1 MVASIFKS
9 LIEKF
14 FGKLS
19 KKITEKVNDKE
30 GEIQYEHKKYLK
42 PDFSTDMKFNS
53 LTSNTSIVAADVVSL
68 DSELSLKARGSYSSA
83 TGEIPKLGMI
93 KALNETMLQA
103 LKNLKARGSKE
114 SEIVKKLFK
123 DAVDGV
129 KGVHERLDMMFLE
142 ALSTGVTLVDENTN
156 TGSGIRV
163 DFGIPEGNQF
173 GATSKAWTD
182 ASAKPI
188 DDIENVVNN
197 ARNKGNVLR
206 YMFIDKITFNA
217 FKINT
222 QVKEAF
228 AGSQKVDKALIF
240 RLNKEELQNF
250 ISEEFGLTFIVID
263 KVVQIEKGGNK
274 IAVEPWKRGN
284 VTFTTTLDLGTLTY
298 GELAEVDHPVEGVE
312 YSTVDNFILLSM
324 FRTNNPLKENTSVQA
339 LAIPVLDN
347 VDGIY
352 IMDTNES
359 TASADTQTEGNT
371 GYLYQGVT
379 YTVVSVVDGINAAR
393 VVDNQIPTALITN
406 QDATLAKKI
415 DALSEEGIVL
425 FEAELVVGGV

>member
-1 MVASIFKS
+1 MVASIFKN
-9 LIEKF
+9 LIEKY

-42 PDFSTDMKFNS
+42 PDLSTDMKFNS

-103 LKNLKARGSKE
+103 LKNLKARGNKE
-114 SEIVKKLFK
+114 AEIVKKLFR

-163 DFGIPEGNQF
+163 DFGIPDGNQF
-173 GATSKAWTD
+173 GATGKAWTD
-182 ASAKPI
+182 ADATPI

-197 ARNKGNVLR
+197 ARNKGTVLK
-206 YMFIDKITFNA
+206 YIFIDKITFNS
-217 FKINT
+217 FKGNA

-228 AGSQKVDKALIF
+228 AGSMKVDKSLVF
-240 RLNKEELQNF
+240 RISKEEILNYVA
-250 ISEEFGLTFIVID
+250 EEFGLMVIIID
-263 KVVQIEKGGNK
+263 KVVQIEKGGK
-274 IAVEPWKRGN
+274 KVAHEPWKRGN
-284 VTFTTTLDLGTLTY
+284 VTFTTSLDLGTLTY
-298 GELAEVDHPVEGVE
+298 GELAEVDHPVDGVE
-312 YSTVDNFILLSM
+312 YSTVDNFILVSM

-347 VDGIY
+347 TDSIY
-352 IMDTNES
+352 ILDTNES
-359 TASADTQTEGNT
+359 TASEETQTEGDANYSYEGT
-371 GYLYQGVT
+371 N
-379 YTVVSVVDGINAAR
+379 YTKASVVDGINAAR
-393 VVDNQIPTALITN
+393 AVDAQVTEAKATN
-406 QDATLAKKI
+406 KDATLAKKI
-415 DALSEEGIVL
+415 DSLSEEGVAL
-425 FEAELVVGGV
+425 FEAELIESA

>member
-1 MVASIFKS
+1 MVASIFKN
-9 LIEKF
+9 LIEKY

-42 PDFSTDMKFNS
+42 PDLSTDMKFNS

-103 LKNLKARGSKE
+103 LKNLKARGNKE
-114 SEIVKKLFK
+114 AEIVKKLFR

-156 TGSGIRV
+156 TGTGIRV
-163 DFGIPEGNQF
+163 DFGIPDGNRF
-173 GATSKAWTD
+173 GATSKVWTNAD
-182 ASAKPI
+182 AKPI
-188 DDIENVVNN
+188 DDIENVISK
-197 ARNKGNVLR
+197 ARNKGHVLK
-206 YMFIDKITFNA
+206 YLFIDKITYNA
-217 FKINT
+217 FKNNS

-228 AGSQKVDKALIF
+228 AGSKKVNKELIF
-240 RLNKEELQNF
+240 RISNAELKEF
-250 ISEEFGLTFIVID
+250 VSEEFELMFVIID
-263 KVVQIEKGGNK
+263 KVCQIQKDGK
-274 IAVEPWKRGN
+274 KKAVEPWKKGN
-284 VTFTTTLDLGTLTY
+284 VTFTSTLDLGTLTY
-298 GELAEVDHPVEGVE
+298 GELAEVDHPVDGVE
-312 YSTVDNFILLSM
+312 YSSVDNFILVSM

-352 IMDTNES
+352 ILDTNES
-359 TASADTQTEGNT
+359 TASADTQTEDDANYSYKGT
-371 GYLYQGVT
+371 D
-379 YTVVSVVDGINAAR
+379 YTKASVVAGINAAKA
-393 VVDNQIPTALITN
+393 VDTQVAMATIA
-406 QDATLAKKI
+406 QKDSTLATKI
-415 DALSEEGIVL
+415 DSLSEEGIAL
-425 FEAELVVGGV
+425 FEAELVAV

>member
-1 MVASIFKS
+1 MVASIFKN
-9 LIEKF
+9 LIEKY

-42 PDFSTDMKFNS
+42 PDLSTDMKFNS

-103 LKNLKARGSKE
+103 LKNLKARGNKE
-114 SEIVKKLFK
+114 AEIVKKLFR

-163 DFGIPEGNQF
+163 DFGIPDGNQF
-173 GATSKAWTD
+173 GATSKAWID
-182 ASAKPI
+182 ADAKPI
-188 DDIENVVNN
+188 DDIENVVNK
-197 ARNKGNVLR
+197 ARNKGHVLK
-206 YMFIDKITFNA
+206 YLFIDKITYNA
-217 FKINT
+217 FKMNA

-228 AGSQKVDKALIF
+228 AGSMKVSKDLIF
-240 RLNKEELQNF
+240 RISKEELQSY
-250 ISEEFGLTFIVID
+250 ISEEFGLNIIVID
-263 KVVQIEKGGNK
+263 KVCQIEKGGK
-274 IAVEPWKRGN
+274 KTAVEPWKRGN
-284 VTFTTTLDLGTLTY
+284 ITFTSTLDLGTLTY
-298 GELAEVDHPVEGVE
+298 GELAEVDHPVDGVE
-312 YSTVDNFILLSM
+312 YSSVDNFILVSM

-352 IMDTNES
+352 ILDTNES
-359 TASADTQTEGNT
+359 TASADTQIEDDANYSYKGAN
-371 GYLYQGVT
+371 
-379 YTVVSVVDGINAAR
+379 YTKASVVAGINAAKA
-393 VVDNQIPTALITN
+393 VDTQVAMAAIA
-406 QDATLAKKI
+406 QKDSTLATKI
-415 DALSEEGIVL
+415 DSLSEEGIAL
-425 FEAELVVGGV
+425 FEAELIAV

>member
-1 MVASIFKS
+1 MVASIFKN
-9 LIEKF
+9 LIEKY

-68 DSELSLKARGSYSSA
+68 DSELPLKSRGSYSSA

-114 SEIVKKLFK
+114 AEIVKKLFR

-156 TGSGIRV
+156 NGSGIRV

-173 GATSKAWTD
+173 GATTKAWTD
-182 ASAKPI
+182 ADATPI
-188 DDIENVVNN
+188 EDIENVISK
-197 ARNKGNVLR
+197 ARNNGDVLK
-206 YMFIDKITFNA
+206 YLFIDKVTYNA
-217 FKINT
+217 FKMNA

-228 AGSQKVDKALIF
+228 AGSQKVSKDLIF
-240 RLNKEELQNF
+240 RISKEELQNYM
-250 ISEEFGLTFIVID
+250 SEEFGLAVIVID
-263 KVVQIEKGGNK
+263 KVCRYEKGGSK
-274 IAVEPWKRGN
+274 TSYEPWKRGN
-284 VTFTTTLDLGTLTY
+284 VTLTTTLDLGTLTY
-298 GELAEVDHPVEGVE
+298 GELAEVDHKVEGVE
-312 YSTVDNFILLSM
+312 YSTVDNFILVSM

-347 VDGIY
+347 TDSIY
-352 IMDTNES
+352 ILDTNEA
-359 TASADTQTEGNT
+359 TANDDTQTEEDDDYNYGGT
-371 GYLYQGVT
+371 D
-379 YTVVSVVDGINAAR
+379 YTKASVVAGINAAR
-393 VVDNQIPTALITN
+393 AVDTQVAKATISQT
-406 QDATLAKKI
+406 DATLAKKI
-415 DALSEEGIVL
+415 DSLSEAGIAL
-425 FEAELVVGGV
+425 FEAELVASV